1 MAAGAVYSNMQMD
14 HFYSRSIFSHSKK
27 SIRLPSICACGKRLP
42 RSANIPP
49 DHRNFPF
56 FFVFWIKCQVPIL
69 WVATNELCP
78 FSRRPQRR
86 DPPESTLCAGG
97 DFFLQK
103 TVKATSSSAFVT
115 PLLMTYTFNMRA
127 FYRSSFVFHL
137 FSFWRVSNKFQTAR
151 LLCDVLLFF
160 FNGLSFRLMCRHIK
174 SHRGDL
180 NRVPLAAESSAT
192 FDKNE
197 MDQRTNSS
205 FFFN

>member
-14 HFYSRSIFSHSKK
+14 HFYSRSIFSHWKK

-42 RSANIPP
+42 RSASIPP

-56 FFVFWIKCQVPIL
+56 LFVFLNKMSSSNFVGGDQWALSIFSAAATAWPT
-69 WVATNELCP
+69 WV
-78 FSRRPQRR
+78 
-86 DPPESTLCAGG
+86 DTLCGWRL
-97 DFFLQK
+97 FLQK
-103 TVKATSSSAFVT
+103 TVKATSLSAFVT

-137 FSFWRVSNKFQTAR
+137 FFSFWRVSNKFRTAR

-160 FNGLSFRLMCRHIK
+160 PFRLMCRQIK